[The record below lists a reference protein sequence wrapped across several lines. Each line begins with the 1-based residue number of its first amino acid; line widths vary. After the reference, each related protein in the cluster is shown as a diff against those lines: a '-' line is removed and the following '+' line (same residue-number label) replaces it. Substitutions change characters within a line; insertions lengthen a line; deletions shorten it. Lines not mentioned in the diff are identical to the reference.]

1 MICIFKCVSCGDKM
15 VFSPEKQAMVC
26 PTCGS
31 VCEMDT
37 YDMADIAYD
46 GAKSFEDGISVL
58 HCPSCGAKVSVSQG
72 NAKTKCGYCD
82 AELAAFGEGEDIL
95 CPEKIIPLKLTE
107 DDAKSML
114 FKWWTQHETMPKLDM
129 KKLKMSFKDMY
140 VPVWLVYTD
149 AYTDISATVRAI
161 VGDVYSSTEFNL
173 GIRKVVKSTYERV
186 AFDASCHIQDEQFY
200 NIEPYSYHEMTD
212 FNAGYLSGHMA
223 ECYHFGPEDTIPRV
237 IGRIKELAI
246 NYCKEDIQSD
256 PEGGDILDLH
266 HVECDVTP
274 SELVYLLVPIWVCKY
289 TYHGKKRYVYIN
301 GQTGKVDGEVL
312 FANHNYEINMGM
324 YAITSFAACLSLFF
338 LGIST
343 FFGGVTSFLITLVVV
358 IALLVGL
365 YFELNKYVGVD
376 NRAGNISVNE
386 EIQLR
391 QGMKVNSL
399 AYCLVY
405 CVVAVISSVLDYNMV
420 IPRLM
425 YNGKLSNCLI
435 ISVVVAIVVTVMLVF
450 SFAKKLSSY
459 ETYKKKTRYVEYI
472 KASETFDIKK
482 VVW

>member
-46 GAKSFEDGISVL
+46 GAKSLEDGISVL

-82 AELAAFGEGEDIL
+82 AELAAFGEGEDTL

-161 VGDVYSSTEFNL
+161 VGDVYSSTEFNM

-200 NIEPYSYHEMTD
+200 NIEPFHYSDMVD
-212 FNAGYLSGHMA
+212 FHAGYISGHMA
-223 ECYHFGPEDTIPRV
+223 EVYHNGPQVTLPRV
-237 IGRIKELAI
+237 IRRVKDFAIKMI
-246 NYCKEDIQSD
+246 KEDIESD
-256 PEGGDILDLH
+256 SRGGDIQSVVH
-266 HVECDVTP
+266 QECDVTP
-274 SELVYLLVPIWVCKY
+274 SELVYLLVPVWVCRY
-289 TYHGKKRYVYIN
+289 EYEGKKRYVYIN

-312 FANHNYEINMGM
+312 FTGKVHERHIIE
-324 YAITSFAACLSLFF
+324 YAIS
-338 LGIST
+338 
-343 FFGGVTSFLITLVVV
+343 
-358 IALLVGL
+358 ALLVGAVTGL
-365 YFELNKYVGVD
+365 FASSLILAGQYLDARSMGQFGAYIVFFLRKYGKALRKD
-376 NRAGNISVNE
+376 SSEKLSTSE

-391 QGMKVNSL
+391 HGMVVTAGANVIANVVL
-399 AYCLVY
+399 AF
-405 CVVAVISSVLDYNMV
+405 VVG
-420 IPRLM
+420 LM
-425 YNGKLSNCLI
+425 DLI
-435 ISVVVAIVVTVMLVF
+435 ISIPSLRLVNKMSEGMIFTLIIAVVMAVLMT
-450 SFAKKLSSY
+450 SRFARKLTNF
-459 ETYKKKTRYVEYI
+459 ETYTKKTRYIDYI
-472 KASETFDIKK
+472 KYTDCRELVKEI
-482 VVW
+482 W